1 MGSRLKLSALRSSR
15 GFNDGAGQTTGRA
28 LLGVGAKS
36 SGSEGNR
43 DLVELQSER
52 EDKER
57 RVTEGDGSML
67 GRVES

>member
-1 MGSRLKLSALRSSR
+1 MG
-15 GFNDGAGQTTGRA
+15 A
-28 LLGVGAKS
+28 LLGVRAKS
-36 SGSEGNR
+36 SESEGNR

-57 RVTEGDGSML
+57 SVTVGDGSML